1 MIRGFKMFKNAILE
15 IGNKKYKVVID
26 DFNFQ
31 IIEAYEIKRG
41 LE

>member
-1 MIRGFKMFKNAILE
+1 MFKNAILE